1 MSREF
6 NQRNLIAHDLFDR
19 DSTGFGSVSAPSASA
34 NEEPSASD
42 CDPQPA
48 LQLQLRQSRR
58 TTISEDL
65 WEDAR
70 RRHCDARQ
78 NWRSLLD
85 RFVKPHH

>member
-1 MSREF
+1 MSRDF
-6 NQRNLIAHDLFDR
+6 SQRSLIAHDLFDR
-19 DSTGFGSVSAPSASA
+19 DGTSFGTTCAPSAA
-34 NEEPSASD
+34 NEESTH
-42 CDPQPA
+42 CCPQPA
-48 LQLQLRQSRR
+48 LQLRQTRR
-58 TTISEDL
+58 TSISEDL

>member
-6 NQRNLIAHDLFDR
+6 SQRSLIAQDLFDR
-19 DSTGFGSVSAPSASA
+19 DSTGFSAPCAPKAA
-34 NEEPSASD
+34 NEEPTD
-42 CDPQPA
+42 CCPQPE
-48 LQLQLRQSRR
+48 LQLQLRQTRR
-58 TTISEDL
+58 TSISEDL